1 MIKTISLFNMHNKQE
16 SVEIQI
22 NDEKAWLTPF
32 FVLFKMLIAIDITVK
47 ADCYYIHRLIY
58 FTKPK
63 EKSFPLASWQ
73 NE

>member
-1 MIKTISLFNMHNKQE
+1 
-16 SVEIQI
+16 
-22 NDEKAWLTPF
+22 
-32 FVLFKMLIAIDITVK
+32 MLIAIDITVK
-47 ADCYYIHRLIY
+47 ADCYYIYRLID